1 MHRTSAEITWRTTRF
16 LINKQL
22 HTSETLFYES
32 QSGGRETHV
41 IYEETQAFPGWP
53 VSCPTRFLNY
63 LLVEHESLQP
73 SIPRCPRHSEAFL
86 PIESSP
92 RLHSSSLLT
101 SNAVHFRNR
110 DAVWRVA
117 TEKYSSSWASLFLPV
132 KRGGNGGRQGRKVS
146 SKYLLNF
153 GEFTRGEGMFA
164 ELETRD
170 PGWGWGWG
178 GDWKG

>member
-1 MHRTSAEITWRTTRF
+1 MSSMRKLRPSWDGLYLAQPGF
-16 LINKQL
+16 LI
-22 HTSETLFYES
+22 TSEWNTNPSSPQFPAVPGTLKPFS
-32 QSGGRETHV
+32 HL
-41 IYEETQAFPGWP
+41 PP
-53 VSCPTRFLNY
+53 
-63 LLVEHESLQP
+63 
-73 SIPRCPRHSEAFL
+73 FL

-178 GDWKG
+178 GDWKGQPVNLLEGSRSSRR